1 MATIGQRTTET
12 EDQRRTRLL
21 REAKWARRKDTAK
34 SVGCVVGGIA
44 VGIGTIF
51 LLVYLVTL
59 AVRLG
64 WGS

>member
-21 REAKWARRKDTAK
+21 RDAKWARRKGTAK
-34 SVGCVVGGIA
+34 GVGCVVGGIA
-44 VGIGTIF
+44 GVLGVVF
-51 LLVYLVTL
+51 ALVYLVTL

-64 WGS
+64 WGT